1 MKFLIA
7 ASLLLWAGSLW
18 ADQVTLANG
27 DRITGTVLHSD
38 TKTLVI
44 KTDNAGEVTLKWDS
58 IAAISAPGQLYIG
71 LGDGQMVSGSVETVD
86 GKFNVTTKTAG
97 VVSTSKESIQFIRNN
112 DEQAKAQAEIDHFRN
127 PRLVDLWVG
136 NLDLGFAASRG
147 NANTETLT
155 LSTNAARSTTRDKIA
170 VYYTSIFSSSDF
182 SGGTSQTTANSKR
195 GGVSYNLNLNK
206 KAFVFGSVDLES
218 DQFQALDLRFTPAG
232 GAGYHAIATKPT
244 QLDLRV
250 GAAGDQEF
258 FSTGLSRTGTFIAG
272 ALTGVPTIGSTTFS
286 SQQQIN
292 RTSAELLL
300 GNNFV
305 HKFNS
310 TTSVEQKLDVFANLS
325 NTGAYR
331 VNLDISAVTAI
342 RKWFSWQVTISDRFL
357 SDPLPGFK
365 KNDAIYSTGA
375 RVSFGK

>member
-1 MKFLIA
+1 MPRCLISLFLLSCLA
-7 ASLLLWAGSLW
+7 W
-18 ADQVTLANG
+18 ADQITLTNG
-27 DRITGTVLHSD
+27 DRVTGSILHSD

-44 KTDNAGEVTLKWDS
+44 KTDSAGDLTLKWES
-58 IAAISAPGQLYIG
+58 IAAISAPGPLHIG
-71 LGDGQMVSGSVETVD
+71 LSDGQTIVGSVDTVN
-86 GKFNVTTKTAG
+86 GRFNVTTQAAG
-97 VVSTSKESIQFIRNN
+97 VVATSKDAIKFIRNN
-112 DEQAKAQAEIDHFRN
+112 DEEAKAQAEIDHFRN

-218 DQFQALDLRFTPAG
+218 DQFQDLDLRFVPAG
-232 GAGYHAIATKPT
+232 GGGYHAIATMPT

-250 GAAGDQEF
+250 GAAANREF
-258 FSTGLSRTGTFIAG
+258 FSTGL
-272 ALTGVPTIGSTTFS
+272 
-286 SQQQIN
+286 N

-300 GNNFV
+300 GEALT
-305 HKFNS
+305 HKFS
-310 TTSVEQKLDVFANLS
+310 KTTSLEQSFVYFPNFSD
-325 NTGAYR
+325 TGAYR
-331 VNLDISAVTAI
+331 ANFDISAVTAI
-342 RKWFSWQVTISDRFL
+342 RKWFSWQFTVSDRYL
-357 SDPLPGFK
+357 SNPVPGRK
-365 KNDAIYSTGA
+365 KNDAIFSTGL

>member
-7 ASLLLWAGSLW
+7 ATWLLCAASVW

-27 DRITGTVLHSD
+27 DRITGSVIRSD

-44 KTDNAGEVTLKWDS
+44 KTDNAGEVTLKWDA
-58 IAAISAPGQLYIG
+58 ITAISAAGPLYVG
-71 LGDGQMVSGSVETVD
+71 LSDGQTIVGSVETTN
-86 GKFNVTTKTAG
+86 GRFNVTTKTAG
-97 VVSTSKESIQFIRNN
+97 VVAASKESIQFIRNS
-112 DEQAKAQAEIDHFRN
+112 DEHAKVQSEIDHFRN

-155 LSTNAARSTTRDKIA
+155 LATNAARATTRDKIA

-182 SGGTSQTTANSKR
+182 SGGNTQTTANSKR
-195 GGVSYNLNLNK
+195 GGVAYNLNLDT

-218 DQFQALDLRFTPAG
+218 DQFQDLDLRFTPAG
-232 GAGYHAIATKPT
+232 GGGYHAIATMPT
-244 QLDLRV
+244 QLDLRA
-250 GAAGDQEF
+250 GAAANREF
-258 FSTGLSRTGTFIAG
+258 FSTGL
-272 ALTGVPTIGSTTFS
+272 
-286 SQQQIN
+286 N

-300 GNNFV
+300 GDDFS
-305 HKFNS
+305 HKFSAS
-310 TTSVEQKLDVFANLS
+310 THVEQKLDFFTNLS
-325 NTGAYR
+325 DTGAYR

-342 RKWFSWQVTISDRFL
+342 LKWFSWQVTISDRFL
-357 SDPLPGFK
+357 SNPVPGRK
-365 KNDAIYSTGA
+365 KNDAIFSTGV

>member
-27 DRITGTVLHSD
+27 DRITGSVLHSD

-71 LGDGQMVSGSVETVD
+71 LGDGQMIAGSVETVN

-97 VVSTSKESIQFIRNN
+97 VVATPKESIQFIRNG

-155 LSTNAARSTTRDKIA
+155 LSTNAARSTTRDKLS
-170 VYYTSIFSSSDF
+170 VYYASIFSSSDF
-182 SGGTSQTTANSKR
+182 SGGTTQTTANSKR

-206 KAFVFGSVDLES
+206 KAFVFGTVDLES
-218 DQFQALDLRFTPAG
+218 DQFQDLDLRFSPAG
-232 GAGYHAIATKPT
+232 GGGYHAIATKPT

-250 GAAGDQEF
+250 GAAADREF
-258 FSTGLSRTGTFIAG
+258 FSTGL
-272 ALTGVPTIGSTTFS
+272 
-286 SQQQIN
+286 N

-300 GNNFV
+300 GDDFA
-305 HKFNS
+305 HKFSS
-310 TTSVEQKLDVFANLS
+310 TTHIEQKLDYFTNLS
-325 NTGAYR
+325 NSGEYR
-331 VNLDISAVTAI
+331 MNFDISAVTAI
-342 RKWFSWQVTISDRFL
+342 HKWLSWQLTISDRYL
-357 SDPLPGFK
+357 SNPVVGRK
-365 KNDAIYSTGA
+365 KNDAIFSTGA

>member
-1 MKFLIA
+1 MKFLMA
-7 ASLLLWAGSLW
+7 ASSLLCACSLW

-27 DRITGTVLHSD
+27 DRITGSVLRSD

-44 KTDNAGEVTLKWDS
+44 KTDTAGEVTLKWDS
-58 IAAISAPGQLYIG
+58 IAAISAPGLLYIG
-71 LGDGQMVSGSVETVD
+71 LAEGQMIAGSVETVN
-86 GKFNVTTKTAG
+86 GRFNVTTKTAG
-97 VVSTSKESIQFIRNN
+97 VVATSKEAIQFIRNG

-155 LSTNAARSTTRDKIA
+155 LSTNAARATTRDKIA

-182 SGGTSQTTANSKR
+182 SGGTTQTTANSKR
-195 GGVSYNLNLNK
+195 GGISYNLNLNK

-218 DQFQALDLRFTPAG
+218 DQFQDLDLRFTPSG
-232 GAGYHAIATKPT
+232 GGGYHAIATKPT

-250 GAAGDQEF
+250 GAAADREF
-258 FSTGLSRTGTFIAG
+258 FSTGL
-272 ALTGVPTIGSTTFS
+272 
-286 SQQQIN
+286 N

-300 GNNFV
+300 GDDFS
-305 HKFNS
+305 HKFSAS
-310 TTSVEQKLDVFANLS
+310 THVEQKLDYFTNLS
-325 NTGAYR
+325 NSGEYR
-331 VNLDISAVTAI
+331 MNFDISAVTAI
-342 RKWFSWQVTISDRFL
+342 HKWLSWQLTISDRYL
-357 SDPLPGFK
+357 SNPVVGRK
-365 KNDAIYSTGA
+365 KNDAIFSTGL

>member
-1 MKFLIA
+1 MPRCILVILFLSCLA
-7 ASLLLWAGSLW
+7 W

-38 TKTLVI
+38 TKTLVM
-44 KTDNAGEVTLKWDS
+44 KTDTAGEVTLKWDS
-58 IAAISAPGQLYIG
+58 IAAISAPGPLYIG
-71 LGDGQMVSGSVETVD
+71 LGDGQMIVGGVETVN

-97 VVSTSKESIQFIRNN
+97 VVAVSKESVQFIRNA

-155 LSTNAARSTTRDKIA
+155 LSTNAARATTRDKIS

-182 SGGTSQTTANSKR
+182 SGGTTQTTANSKR
-195 GGVSYNLNLNK
+195 GGVTYNLNLNK

-232 GAGYHAIATKPT
+232 GGGYHAIATKPT

-250 GAAGDQEF
+250 GAAADREF
-258 FSTGLSRTGTFIAG
+258 FSIETARSG
-272 ALTGVPTIGSTTFS
+272 
-286 SQQQIN
+286 
-292 RTSAELLL
+292 
-300 GNNFV
+300 
-305 HKFNS
+305 
-310 TTSVEQKLDVFANLS
+310 VFA
-325 NTGAYR
+325 R
-331 VNLDISAVTAI
+331 DC
-342 RKWFSWQVTISDRFL
+342 
-357 SDPLPGFK
+357 
-365 KNDAIYSTGA
+365 
-375 RVSFGK
+375 

>member
-7 ASLLLWAGSLW
+7 ASSLLCAGSLW
-18 ADQVTLANG
+18 ADQVTLTNG
-27 DRITGTVLHSD
+27 DRITGSVLRSD
-38 TKTLVI
+38 TKTLVM
-44 KTDNAGEVTLKWDS
+44 KTDTAGELTLKWDS

-71 LGDGQMVSGSVETVD
+71 LGDGQMIAGPIETVN

-97 VVSTSKESIQFIRNN
+97 VVAVSKESIQFIRNN

-155 LSTNAARSTTRDKIA
+155 LSTNAVRATTRDKIA

-182 SGGTSQTTANSKR
+182 SGGTTQTTANSKR
-195 GGVSYNLNLNK
+195 GGVAYNLNLNK

-218 DQFQALDLRFTPAG
+218 DQFQDLDLRFTPAG
-232 GAGYHAIATKPT
+232 GGGYHAIATMPT

-250 GAAGDQEF
+250 GAAANREF
-258 FSTGLSRTGTFIAG
+258 FSTGL
-272 ALTGVPTIGSTTFS
+272 
-286 SQQQIN
+286 N

-300 GNNFV
+300 GDNFA
-305 HKFNS
+305 HKFS
-310 TTSVEQKLDVFANLS
+310 ATTHVEQKLDFFTNLS
-325 NTGAYR
+325 DTGAYR
-331 VNLDISAVTAI
+331 VNFDVSAVTVI
-342 RKWFSWQVTISDRFL
+342 RKWFSWQFTVSDRYL
-357 SDPLPGFK
+357 SNPVAGRK
-365 KNDAIYSTGA
+365 KNDAIFSTGL